1 MDDILVLSE
10 KELRRA
16 VRLDLEAI
24 DVIEN
29 VFRALGGEGV
39 VMPPVLSMHMDDAEG
54 EVDIK
59 TAYLPGLSSFAVKIS
74 PGFFNNPSLGLPSTS
89 GLMVMLS
96 ARTGHVDAVL
106 LDNGYLTNIRTAAA
120 GAVAARHLAPA
131 SVDTAG
137 VIGAG
142 VQARLQIIA
151 AHMVRPFSSV
161 LLWSR
166 NDALSESAAEE
177 IATKTGADVTLASNA
192 EAVVTNCELVVTS
205 TPANSPVLMA
215 EWLHPRLHIT
225 CMGAD
230 QSNKNEIDPKVFER
244 ADLYVCDQV
253 AQCELIG
260 ELRSARAAGYLIDA
274 VPPELGQII
283 AGRAVGRA
291 RDRDITVCDLTGTG
305 AQDTA
310 IANHALQ
317 NARELGLGLMVVR

>member
-1 MDDILVLSE
+1 MDNILVLSE

-29 VFRALGGEGV
+29 VFRALAGEGV
-39 VMPPVLSMHMDDAEG
+39 IMPPVLSMHMEDANG
-54 EVDIK
+54 EVDVK

-74 PGFFNNPSLGLPSTS
+74 PGFFDNPSLGLPSTS

-131 SVDTAG
+131 TVDTAG

-142 VQARLQIIA
+142 VQARLQIVA
-151 AHMVRPFSSV
+151 AHMARPFSTV
-161 LLWSR
+161 LLWSP
-166 NDALSESAAEE
+166 NDALNESAAEE
-177 IATKTGADVTLASNA
+177 IAARTGAGVTIASTA
-192 EAVVTNCELVVTS
+192 EAVVTASELVVTS
-205 TPANSPVLMA
+205 TPASSPVLMA
-215 EWLHPRLHIT
+215 DWLHPRLHIT

-230 QSNKNEIDPKVFER
+230 QSNKNELDPKVLER
-244 ADLYVCDQV
+244 SDLYACDRV

-260 ELRSARAAGYLIDA
+260 ELRTARAAGYLND
-274 VPPELGQII
+274 VTPPELGQII
-283 AGRAVGRA
+283 TGKASGRES
-291 RDRDITVCDLTGTG
+291 DRDITVCDLTGTG

-310 IANHALQ
+310 IANYALQ
-317 NARELGLGLMVVR
+317 NARELGLGLTIVR